1 MVLSEK
7 QKKEFF
13 RIRRDQGRDAAQQYR
28 AGILGTVAPQAQRP
42 QAGYD
47 TTQQIVQAQQ
57 EENRRA
63 QQAATP
69 NVNTAEGSRQVVT
82 DPVTGQT
89 TINEM
94 LSPEQRRIRDDAFLA
109 QVNQGNAWNQLIAQG
124 LQQGQFQ
131 GPSMSDL
138 PTFDTQQQEMF
149 KKSMESFDAQ
159 NNEYFSRATQQLD
172 QQLMNEGLQPGTPQY
187 SQRMSDLMKVQAQ
200 QRGQASRDAFADSFN
215 MAQSAQ
221 GQALQ
226 RQQQQYTQA
235 LGNYSLPFQLA
246 QQFSGATQYQRPDFG
261 PVASMP
267 YSPVNVGNIGLG
279 FNQQRLDDRRFRQD
293 MRFQRD
299 RMRQERE
306 LAEQELATRRQTAGA
321 GSIGLGGQMALE
333 AQRHQNDLDLLA
345 AQQAQKAFEDSG
357 L

>member
-1 MVLSEK
+1 
-7 QKKEFF
+7 
-13 RIRRDQGRDAAQQYR
+13 
-28 AGILGTVAPQAQRP
+28 
-42 QAGYD
+42 
-47 TTQQIVQAQQ
+47 
-57 EENRRA
+57 
-63 QQAATP
+63 
-69 NVNTAEGSRQVVT
+69 
-82 DPVTGQT
+82 
-89 TINEM
+89 
-94 LSPEQRRIRDDAFLA
+94 
-109 QVNQGNAWNQLIAQG
+109 
-124 LQQGQFQ
+124 
-131 GPSMSDL
+131 
-138 PTFDTQQQEMF
+138 
-149 KKSMESFDAQ
+149 
-159 NNEYFSRATQQLD
+159 
-172 QQLMNEGLQPGTPQY
+172 
-187 SQRMSDLMKVQAQ
+187 MSDLMKVQAQ

-333 AQRHQNDLDLLA
+333 AQRHQNDLDLIA